1 MVENLLLDRQGGN
14 PNNTH
19 LLGIQYLQKI
29 KQKYNLTDIWRKQH
43 PGKKSFTF
51 HNNNHQ
57 IHSRLDRFYIPQ
69 NQKIKNVNIIP
80 NNLSEYDDIKLIIKV
95 KKKKLYGQGYWKLNT
110 SIPKQ
115 KDFQKL
121 FNKFWKDW
129 QSKKHQ
135 YDSLNQWWES
145 GNICFKML
153 AMTFSTKKIL
163 KYQILTKLTQK
174 ILQEKMKI

>member
-29 KQKYNLTDIWRKQH
+29 KQKYNLTDIWQKQH

-57 IHSRLDRFYIPQ
+57 IHSRLGRFYIPQ

-80 NNLSEYDDIKLIIKV
+80 NNLSNHDALKLIIKV

-110 SIPKQ
+110 SNT
-115 KDFQKL
+115 FQKL

-129 QSKKHQ
+129 QSQKHK

-145 GNICFKML
+145 GNIYFKML
-153 AMTFSTKKIL
+153 AITFSTKKIL